1 MTFGSL
7 LFLTP
12 IFKAVGGK
20 QPHHNYGRRRQKW
33 PSITAHELQFWEH
46 TRRIDR
52 GTMPRASGYFFL
64 AMRGSIPL
72 RMLQWQG
79 DDSNESCIVIGA
91 F

>member
-20 QPHHNYGRRRQKW
+20 QPHHNYGCRRQKW
-33 PSITAHELQFWEH
+33 PPIAAHELQ
-46 TRRIDR
+46 ILGAYSSYQR

-64 AMRGSIPL
+64 AMRGSITL
-72 RMLQWQG
+72 RTLPWQG
-79 DDSNESCIVIGA
+79 DDGRIVIRA